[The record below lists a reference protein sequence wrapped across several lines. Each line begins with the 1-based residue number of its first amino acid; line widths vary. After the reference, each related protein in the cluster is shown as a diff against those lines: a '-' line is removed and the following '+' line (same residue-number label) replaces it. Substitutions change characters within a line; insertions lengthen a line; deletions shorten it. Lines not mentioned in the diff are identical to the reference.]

1 MNDQEIDPAVYWVV
15 DRGIKLLDQRIPNW
29 REKIDLTTLDLASSQ
44 WCVLG
49 QVEGHS
55 FYEGMRLLFEDSYI
69 EATTN
74 EQSRLAARYGFDVDG
89 LVLDYDSLQEVW
101 EERLS

>member
-1 MNDQEIDPAVYWVV
+1 MTDEEIDPAVYLAV
-15 DRGIKLLDQRIPNW
+15 DRGIRRLDERIPNW
-29 REKIDLTTLDLASSQ
+29 REKINLTALDLASSH

-55 FYEGMRLLFEDSYI
+55 FYKGMELLFGDAYTK
-69 EATTN
+69 APTYQ
-74 EQSRLAARYGFDVDG
+74 QSRLAARYGFDVDP
-89 LVLDYDSLQEVW
+89 VLDYDSLQEVW

>member
-1 MNDQEIDPAVYWVV
+1 MNDQEIDPAVYIAV
-15 DRGIKLLDQRIPNW
+15 DRGIKLLDESIPNW
-29 REKIDLTTLDLASSQ
+29 REKIDLTDLDLASASR
-44 WCVLG
+44 CVLG
-49 QVEGHS
+49 QVSDGHS

-89 LVLDYDSLQEVW
+89 LVLYDSLQEVW